1 MIADIF
7 YPIFTLKIIVLAC
20 LMQKKIDGLAAARA
34 SFSTTWWVYSSPHT
48 PSCKKKNN
56 DASIFFLNYPLIYL
70 KIYNKYNGNKYRIT
84 YLKCK

>member
-20 LMQKKIDGLAAARA
+20 LMQKKIGGLAAARA

-48 PSCKKKNN
+48 PSCKKKTTMRPY
-56 DASIFFLNYPLIYL
+56 FF
-70 KIYNKYNGNKYRIT
+70 
-84 YLKCK
+84 

>member
-20 LMQKKIDGLAAARA
+20 LMQKKNWRPRRRQGIFLDHLVGLQLPP
-34 SFSTTWWVYSSPHT
+34 YPQLQ
-48 PSCKKKNN
+48 KKNN